1 MNIVENIISQVVEEQ
16 QRIPYKG
23 ITVNTVKTL
32 LLLMSESISVYASTS
47 TEFTVDQYKDI
58 VDLEQ
63 KYFLANN
70 FSISTN

>member
-47 TEFTVDQYKDI
+47 TEFTVDEYKDI

>member
-23 ITVNTVKTL
+23 ITVNTIKTL

-47 TEFTVDQYKDI
+47 TEFTVDEYKDI

>member
-47 TEFTVDQYKDI
+47 TEFTIDEHKVI